1 MRRSPSPT
9 GRLAAAA
16 ALSCCLIAAA
26 GAHAA
31 VEPLVPRDDALR
43 GPLDPFVVQFTAR
56 EYAPSLFLYRSRAAA
71 EGRGRRGDSFEV
83 SVLRREGRAGRVLLR
98 PIESIPAGRYLWRVQ
113 AIARG
118 DAPESFPTSEPR
130 LIEIPRIVS
139 MTRERFARRGASV
152 RMRYMWRTNSPR
164 LIHRVEVFHNGT
176 RVRRTQSIIK
186 HSPGRN
192 MLGQVFNASATLAR
206 PGQRV
211 LGAILPGRWVVRV
224 TISDGVRRSFAA
236 RRYIIR

>member
-1 MRRSPSPT
+1 MRRSRASIGP
-9 GRLAAAA
+9 LAAAA
-16 ALSCCLIAAA
+16 VLSSSLIGA

-31 VEPLVPRDDALR
+31 VQPLVPRDDALR
-43 GPLDPFVVQFTAR
+43 GPLAPFVVQLTDR
-56 EYAPSLFLYRSRAAA
+56 EYAPSLFLYRSRAAL
-71 EGRGRRGDSFEV
+71 EGRGGPRGSFEV
-83 SVLRREGRAGRVLLR
+83 TTLRREGREGRVLLR
-98 PIESIPAGRYLWRVQ
+98 PVESIPGGRYLWRVG
-113 AIARG
+113 AVARG
-118 DAPESFPTSEPR
+118 NASESFPLSEPR
-130 LIEIPRIVS
+130 LIEVPRIVS

-152 RMRYMWRTNSPR
+152 RMRYTWRTNSPR

-186 HSPGRN
+186 HSAGRN

-211 LGAILPGRWVVRV
+211 LGAILRGRWVVRV